1 MGFLFNYCIQDSHE
15 GKAKRLILIEKR
27 VHNGLSNNKLFLLEI
42 GGGHQRVHYGL
53 SAQMSLSEIAS
64 QLGTSKTNLKR
75 ALAIERNLTEDMKDC
90 LDKGVFSKTVAEQTD
105 TLKQGSAFLISQNKE

>member
-1 MGFLFNYCIQDSHE
+1 MRLCGFKNGEVGRNHLQDSHN
-15 GKAKRLILIEKR
+15 GKAEK
-27 VHNGLSNNKLFLLEI
+27 LT
-42 GGGHQRVHYGL
+42 
-53 SAQMSLSEIAS
+53 LSEIAQ
-64 QLGTSKTNLKR
+64 QLGTSKTNLTR

>member
-15 GKAKRLILIEKR
+15 GKAKRLILIEK
-27 VHNGLSNNKLFLLEI
+27 
-42 GGGHQRVHYGL
+42 RVHYGL

>member
-1 MGFLFNYCIQDSHE
+1 MRLCGFKH
-15 GKAKRLILIEKR
+15 G
-27 VHNGLSNNKLFLLEI
+27 EI
-42 GGGHQRVHYGL
+42 GGGHQRVHNGL

-90 LDKGVFSKTVAEQTD
+90 LDKDVFSKTVAEQTD